1 MRAENCGVTGI
12 MFKYD
17 SAAQSSYTRVTFN
30 QTAWGTSRTACEDV
44 PKTFPKTGVQRAS
57 TCSSSDS
64 RTIQTDGSLW
74 QAKRARPLRT
84 LQSIHLTI
92 LHERANIFSPGFKTK
107 QTRTLGDKHLLSC
120 CSYRWT
126 ASESKGRQAYTLVF
140 SQVSCTVHLALQ

>member
-1 MRAENCGVTGI
+1 MSQELCSSMTQLHKAVTRGWPLTRLLGARAALPVRN
-12 MFKYD
+12 
-17 SAAQSSYTRVTFN
+17 
-30 QTAWGTSRTACEDV
+30 V
-44 PKTFPKTGVQRAS
+44 PKTFPMTGVQRAS
-57 TCSSSDS
+57 KCSSSDS
-64 RTIQTDGSLW
+64 RTIQTDGTLW
-74 QAKRARPLRT
+74 QAKRARPLCT

-120 CSYRWT
+120 CSYKWT